1 MRSLLQ
7 YTHFIAL
14 EPIVQKHYSNH
25 ALTDQCRDFLTRL
38 KTTKAPLVL
47 TLNDVSELVVQSAEG
62 YQELLDRLE
71 YLETVAGIQRGLT
84 ELSEGH
90 AVPAIPALEALREK
104 LKQSPTA

>member
-1 MRSLLQ
+1 MLNLSRDINSL
-7 YTHFIAL
+7 
-14 EPIVQKHYSNH
+14 SNFKRN
-25 ALTDQCRDFLTRL
+25 TSDFLERL

-47 TLNDVSELVVQSAEG
+47 TLNGVSELVVQSAEG

-84 ELSEGH
+84 ELSEGKS
-90 AVPAIPALEALREK
+90 VPAISALEALREK